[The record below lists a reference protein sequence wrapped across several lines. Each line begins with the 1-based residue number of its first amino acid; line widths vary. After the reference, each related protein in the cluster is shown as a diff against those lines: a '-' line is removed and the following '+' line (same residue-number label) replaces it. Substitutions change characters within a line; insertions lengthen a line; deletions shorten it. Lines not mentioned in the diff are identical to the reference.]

1 MTKIL
6 FSLLL
11 VLVLPAMGIAQGGF
25 KIIGQLGGTIGGNL
39 MLVASGVEGP
49 VKLDE
54 AVMVN
59 GEFEFA
65 GSVEGITLAYILTA
79 EQQPIATLMLENVEY
94 TIVAGENG
102 IEVRG
107 GGESQEILNRFETI
121 NQIIMREKMKMEQ
134 EVKAA
139 YAAQNQA
146 RVQSLQ
152 QQFQKLLD
160 ELSVQQQE
168 LMKTYNNSPVTAFVI
183 ASGMNGMDY
192 EALKEVY
199 GGLGETAK
207 SSLYGQIIA
216 EQLARLQQVE
226 VGAVA
231 PDFKGVTA
239 TGDTVSLHGIQSK
252 VKLIDFW
259 ASWCGP
265 CRQEMPNVVKIYKKY
280 HEAGLEIIGVSL
292 DEKRD
297 AWVKAMDEMK
307 MTWSNISD
315 LQGWRSGFAA
325 LYFVRGVPHTVLLD
339 ENNRIV
345 AKNLRGKALEKKIAE
360 LLGK

>member
-1 MTKIL
+1 MKIL

-11 VLVLPAMGIAQGGF
+11 VLILPVAGVARDGF

-39 MLVASGVEGP
+39 VLVASGTEGP

-79 EQQPIATLMLENVEY
+79 EQQTIATLMLENMEY

-107 GGESQEILNRFETI
+107 GGESQEILNRFEAI
-121 NQIIMREKMKMEQ
+121 NQVITREKMKMEQ
-134 EVKAA
+134 EAKVA
-139 YAAQNQA
+139 YAVRNQM

-160 ELSVQQQE
+160 ELSVRQQE
-168 LMKTYNNSPVTAFVI
+168 LMKTYKDSPVTAFVV
-183 ASGMNGMDY
+183 ASGMNGMEY
-192 EALKEVY
+192 EALKEIY
-199 GGLGETAK
+199 GGLGEVAK
-207 SSLYGQIIA
+207 SSLYGQIIS

-239 TGDTVSLHGIQSK
+239 TGDTVSLHGIRSK

-259 ASWCGP
+259 ALWCGP

-280 HEAGLEIIGVSL
+280 HDAGLEIVGISL

-297 AWVKAMDEMK
+297 AWVKAMGEMNMK
-307 MTWSNISD
+307 WHNISD

-325 LYFVRGVPHTVLLD
+325 LYFVRGIPHTILLD
-339 ENNRIV
+339 ENNHIV
-345 AKNLRGKALEKKIAE
+345 AKNLRDRALEKKIAE